1 MVDIKQKIKAV
12 IFDMDGTILQTE
24 HLWRQATYD
33 ILTQYNVLNLTLEQQ
48 KVLAAVDGMELV
60 TQARVLKENFNL
72 PGTPE
77 ELAHLKVANAMSNFK
92 NKVNFIDGFESF
104 QKKLVQ
110 NNIPHGIATNA
121 HKGPFSI
128 IIETMKLNQFFGQHL
143 YCTDDVQNRSKPD
156 PALFLFVA
164 KQLGVKPE
172 ECIVFEDTVQ
182 GFQAAQA
189 AGMKCIAIEN
199 ENNKDF
205 LHFANGSV
213 KSYDQAEDLINNL

>member
-1 MVDIKQKIKAV
+1 MNDLNQKIKAV
-12 IFDMDGTILQTE
+12 IFDMDGTILKTE

-33 ILTQYNVLNLTLEQQ
+33 ILQQYNVLNLTPEQQ

-60 TQARVLKENFNL
+60 VQARVLKENFNL

-77 ELAHLKVANAMSNFK
+77 ELAHLKVANAMRNFE

-110 NNIPHGIATNA
+110 HNIPHGIATNA
-121 HKGPFSI
+121 HKGPFRVI
-128 IIETMKLNQFFGQHL
+128 AQTMNLDKFFGQHL

-164 KQLGVKPE
+164 QKLGVKPE
-172 ECIVFEDTVQ
+172 ECLVFEDTVQ

-199 ENNKDF
+199 DNNKDF
-205 LHFANGSV
+205 LQYTNGSV
-213 KSYDQAEDLINNL
+213 KSYDQAEELIKNL